1 MSMPRTARIKSATG
15 YYHIIARG
23 IGKQILFEEKADNLF
38 FLRTLKKYKQEE
50 KFSVIAFCLMEN
62 HFHLLLKIDD
72 GLDRV
77 MKKISTSYASY
88 YNTKYERTGHLFQDR
103 YMSKPIDNAVYL
115 LTAVRYIHNNPVKAG
130 ICLASKYKWSS
141 WRYYTGELKG
151 LVDTQEV
158 HKLLGGAEGF
168 MKYSA
173 EVDPFTEDEGFFEC
187 RESKRLTDREAQMII
202 KEVLRLESGTQLQQ
216 MDRVKRDKAI
226 CKMKEEGLSIRQI
239 ERLTG
244 ITRGIVMNAK
254 S

>member
-1 MSMPRTARIKSATG
+1 MPRTARIKSATG

-23 IGKQILFEEKADNLF
+23 IGKQILFEEKADYLF

-50 KFSVIAFCLMEN
+50 GFSVIAFCLMEN

-72 GLDRV
+72 GMDRA
-77 MKKISTSYASY
+77 MKKISTSYAFY

-103 YMSKPIDNAVYL
+103 YMSKPIENDVYL
-115 LTAVRYIHNNPVKAG
+115 LTAVRYIHNNPVKAA
-130 ICLASKYKWSS
+130 ICRADKYKWSS

-158 HKLLGGAEGF
+158 HRLLGGPEGF
-168 MKYSA
+168 LKYSA
-173 EVDPFTEDEGFFEC
+173 EADPFSEDEGFFEC
-187 RESKRLTDREAQMII
+187 RESKRLTDREAQQII

-216 MDRVKRDKAI
+216 MDRAKRDKAI
-226 CKMKEEGLSIRQI
+226 CKMKEQGLSVRQI

-254 S
+254 T